1 MNNTFRIP
9 ILLDNVYIRNVL
21 HDTIHISF
29 TAAVSDPL
37 SNPPLQADGQNSEYD
52 EESTEEVELVDA
64 ASEGGD
70 LDDVGEYDLEAP
82 DDHDRGGT
90 GVDQGFVLTEGP
102 GDPEDRLGDGQGP
115 GVRPPGG
122 EGGVG
127 GIQTEEA
134 QGGDQEAAEPEPE
147 DQDGGRHLGAA
158 LLGDD
163 RDLSREIIGQLF
175 LDCK

>member
-1 MNNTFRIP
+1 MGAITD
-9 ILLDNVYIRNVL
+9 LL
-21 HDTIHISF
+21 
-29 TAAVSDPL
+29 SDP
-37 SNPPLQADGQNSEYD
+37 SLQSDGQHSEYD
-52 EESTEEVELVDA
+52 EESSEEVEQVDET
-64 ASEGGD
+64 SEGGN
-70 LDDVGEYDLEAP
+70 LYDVGEDDLEAP
-82 DDHDRGGT
+82 DDHDGGGT

-134 QGGDQEAAEPEPE
+134 QGGDKEAAEPEPE

-163 RDLSREIIGQLF
+163 RDLSREIIGQI